1 MAKGEFNLYT
11 IAKHKGEFDM
21 RYDFSK
27 MDSNSFEE
35 MIRSLNEGIFGIKC
49 EQYGAGPDGQRE
61 FVFEGNIKD
70 REGNVFQGR
79 TIGQAKYKYSTTK
92 ADDYNWLANE
102 IAGELKRFREK
113 EKEYIPDNYV
123 FYTNIVLTP
132 MKDTGV
138 KDKIN
143 AYVKAHND
151 IIKHFYVRG
160 YDEIC
165 AMLDNNRD
173 VATSYAAHILPGDV
187 LMHVLEEWK
196 QNDLEWLKR
205 YLSREFEEEMYTRME
220 QAGSATEKK
229 ISIEKICIDI
239 NVLDREQRK
248 TFKFAEHVFALGN
261 AVLGYKKGE
270 RDGELERNENY
281 ILIGGPGNGK
291 STICQFIAQVYRENY
306 LRVMDYHDL
315 MLDVFAQEMKESYKY
330 QIEKSRIPFKI
341 ALREYAAWVSRN
353 RTENISII
361 QYMIDRI
368 RVISGDSVSIKTIRR
383 MLNER
388 AWIFF
393 FDGLDE
399 VPESSNRQEVLKQ
412 IHIFLSMDLKELS
425 CDCMVVGTTR
435 PQGYND
441 DFDETRYKH
450 LEVAELSKEDCY
462 RYIQKLFEL
471 MEEQTERREGY
482 IRIMREALEDEI
494 TCKLMKTPLQI
505 TIISILVKSGGKPP
519 HERYSLFQQ
528 YYETVIRREKQKEIV
543 ATLNDNTA
551 WLEEIHYIIGDKL
564 QCESEKAGNPSAEI
578 SREKLETVIRTYV
591 EENQDDFYELGSR
604 TAKKVNEFLM
614 TITERIC
621 FLCENREGYYS
632 FSIRSMQEYFA
643 GTYMVKDQGDVEAL
657 SNIKRIAYSS
667 YWRNALL
674 FALGYIE
681 LQRRSLEPKIGELC
695 EQMNGKDNIIRA
707 DYGTNN
713 LCLFGSWLAID
724 ILTEDIFR
732 GKQQDKYIVLA
743 AKVLEM
749 ADCDE
754 INNFNNFSL
763 ITGAQ
768 KDKILH
774 FIKENY
780 FREGKFQEKILKLYL
795 KLNENVKNSLDAEI
809 KCMEE
814 KLSEEQRL
822 MFAIHVLKKGIG
834 TSKELRRIAG
844 CRIEEA
850 LEQDKVKFF
859 LPGSVL
865 AELLNTIKTRQN
877 ITLRK
882 NLFLQYLFS
891 DSTYIPIEEIC
902 HLVGVDMKTVLLCLR
917 PFSAMTYEYCNT
929 IEISE
934 VMNIFIRDE
943 GINEKEIEVL
953 QTQLQELDLIFLANF
968 FDFLL
973 KPTFGKYQELDDQI
987 TKEENYLYNKY
998 KFVLKN
1004 YIGDMAFATE
1014 DEFDE
1019 WTLMRKADY
1028 EKIIRG
1034 DVKELQSRKI
1044 GINFGYSLTWCNG
1057 ILDNLIEE
1065 TINWGELSALNEE
1078 FFDVCMFAVRLQIQ
1092 CTQQISD
1099 ICEKTAQHIMDII
1112 CEANR
1117 RGHYSYPMYAVIG
1130 VLLASK
1136 YKKELWASVPD
1147 LLFVDQCIQQ
1157 ELLCCTEISW
1167 NVQCIGE
1174 EELQNIIGNIIDKL
1188 TLDEKENCY
1197 LSIIPLL
1204 IHCKIDL
1211 RNCISENDI
1220 KKLGRIEYATGA
1232 NILSVK
1238 LLQMCMAENADPYKL
1253 IEEVLA
1259 VNMPHKAIFMELEN
1273 VLRYCRVEN
1282 KEKIW
1287 VVVYQ
1292 KLESENFEGCR
1303 QIKNRIMN
1311 DMMEARCN
1319 AVTR

>member
-1 MAKGEFNLYT
+1 
-11 IAKHKGEFDM
+11 M
-21 RYDFSK
+21 RYDFNK

-35 MIRSLNEGIFGIKC
+35 MIRSLNEGVFGIKC

-92 ADDYNWLANE
+92 VDDYNWLVNE

-113 EKEYIPDNYV
+113 EKEYIPDNYF

-132 MKDTGV
+132 TKDTGV

-151 IIKHFYVRG
+151 IIKNFHVRG

-187 LMHVLEEWK
+187 LMHVLEEWEL
-196 QNDLEWLKR
+196 NDLEWLKR

-229 ISIEKICIDI
+229 ISIEKVCIDI
-239 NVLDREQRK
+239 NVLDREQRR
-248 TFKFAEHVFALGN
+248 TFKFAEHIFTLGN

-270 RDGELERNENY
+270 RDGKLEKDENY

-315 MLDVFAQEMKESYKY
+315 MLDGFAQEMKESYKY
-330 QIEKSRIPFKI
+330 QIGKSRIPFKI
-341 ALREYAAWVSRN
+341 VLREYAAWVGRK

-383 MLNER
+383 MLGER

-425 CDCMVVGTTR
+425 CDCIVVGTTR

-450 LEVAELSKEDCY
+450 LEVAELSKEDCHW
-462 RYIQKLFEL
+462 YIQKLFEL
-471 MEEQTERREGY
+471 MEEQTERREVY

-528 YYETVIRREKQKEIV
+528 YYETVVRREKQKEIV
-543 ATLNDNTA
+543 ATLNDNTG

-578 SREKLETVIRTYV
+578 SRENLETVIRTYV
-591 EENQDDFYELGSR
+591 EENQDDFYESGFQ

-657 SNIKRIAYSS
+657 SNIKQIAYSS

-681 LQRRSLEPKIGELC
+681 LQRRSLESKICELC
-695 EQMNGKDNIIRA
+695 EQMNGRDNIISV
-707 DYGTNN
+707 DYDTNN

-724 ILTEDIFR
+724 ILAEDIFR
-732 GKQQDKYIVLA
+732 GKQQDKYVVLA

-768 KDKILH
+768 KDKLLH
-774 FIKENY
+774 FIQEKYFKKE
-780 FREGKFQEKILKLYL
+780 EFQEKILKLYL
-795 KLNENVKNSLDAEI
+795 KLNENDKNSLDAEI

-822 MFAIHVLKKGIG
+822 MFAIHVLEKGIG
-834 TSKELRRIAG
+834 TNKEVCRIAR

-850 LEQDKVKFF
+850 LIQDKVKFF
-859 LPGSVL
+859 LSELVL
-865 AELLNTIKTRQN
+865 DELLNTVKAGQN
-877 ITLRK
+877 LTLRK
-882 NLFLQYLFS
+882 NLFLQYFFI
-891 DSTYIPIEEIC
+891 DSPFIPIERISQ
-902 HLVGVDMKTVLLCLR
+902 LVGVGMKTALSCLR
-917 PFSAMTYEYCNT
+917 PLGIASYDYCKN
-929 IEISE
+929 IIISE
-934 VMNIFIRDE
+934 VMQISIRDE
-943 GINEKEIEVL
+943 GVNKNEIEVL
-953 QTQLQELDLIFLANF
+953 QTQLQELDLNYLANF
-968 FDFLL
+968 CGLLL
-973 KPTFGKYQELDDQI
+973 KPSWGKYQELDTQLKKQEKYLYNGYKLVMKDYI
-987 TKEENYLYNKY
+987 GNADFATKEE
-998 KFVLKN
+998 
-1004 YIGDMAFATE
+1004 
-1014 DEFDE
+1014 FDK
-1019 WTLMRKADY
+1019 WTLTRKDDY
-1028 EKIIRG
+1028 EKLIRG
-1034 DVKELQSRKI
+1034 DVKGLQSRKI
-1044 GINFGYSLTWCNG
+1044 GINFGYSLTWSNS
-1057 ILDNLIEE
+1057 ILNNIIDE
-1065 TINWGELSALNEE
+1065 TINFGDLSALNEE
-1078 FFDVCMFAVRLQIQ
+1078 FFDVCMFAVRVQIQ

-1099 ICEKTAQHIMDII
+1099 ICEKTAQRIMDII

-1117 RGHYSYPMYAVIG
+1117 RGYYRYSMYAIIG

-1136 YKKELWASVPD
+1136 YKKELWAMVPD
-1147 LLFVDQCIQQ
+1147 LPFVDQCIQQ
-1157 ELLCCTEISW
+1157 ELLSRTAINW
-1167 NVQCIGE
+1167 DVGCIGE
-1174 EELQNIIGNIIDKL
+1174 EELQNIIGNIVDQLIF
-1188 TLDEKENCY
+1188 DEKESSY

-1204 IHCKIDL
+1204 IHRKIDL
-1211 RNCISENDI
+1211 RDCISENNR
-1220 KKLGRIEYATGA
+1220 KKLGRIECVIGA

-1238 LLQMCMAENADPYKL
+1238 LLQMCMAENADPNKL
-1253 IEEVLA
+1253 IEEILA

-1287 VVVYQ
+1287 VAVYQ
-1292 KLESENFEGCR
+1292 NLESEDFEGCR

-1311 DMMEARCN
+1311 DMMETRCN

>member
-1 MAKGEFNLYT
+1 
-11 IAKHKGEFDM
+11 M

-92 ADDYNWLANE
+92 TDDYNWLVNE
-102 IAGELKRFREK
+102 IDGELKRFREK
-113 EKEYIPDNYV
+113 EKEYIPDNYL

-187 LMHVLEEWK
+187 LAQVLDEQK
-196 QNDLEWLKR
+196 QNGQEWLKR

-229 ISIEKICIDI
+229 ISIEKVCIDI
-239 NVLDREQRK
+239 NVLDRERRK
-248 TFKFAEHVFALGN
+248 TFKFAERVFTLGN
-261 AVLGYKKGE
+261 EVLGYKKEE
-270 RDGELERNENY
+270 RDGDLERNENY
-281 ILIGGPGNGK
+281 ILVGGPGNGK
-291 STICQFIAQVYRENY
+291 STICQFIAQVYRESY
-306 LRVMDYHDL
+306 LRAMGYHSL
-315 MLDVFAQEMKESYKY
+315 MLDGFAEEIKGNYMY
-330 QIEKSRIPFKI
+330 QIKKSRIPFKI
-341 ALREYAAWVSRN
+341 VLREYAAWVSRK

-383 MLNER
+383 MLSER

-412 IHIFLSMDLKELS
+412 IHIFISLDLKELC

-450 LEVAELSKEDCY
+450 LEVAELSKEDCH

-528 YYETVIRREKQKEIV
+528 YYETVVRREKQKEIV
-543 ATLNDNTA
+543 ATLNDNTG

-578 SREKLETVIRTYV
+578 SRENLENVIRTYV
-591 EENQDDFYELGSR
+591 EENQDDFYESGFR
-604 TAKKVNEFLM
+604 AAKKVNDFLM

-707 DYGTNN
+707 DYGLDN

-724 ILTEDIFR
+724 ILAEDIFR
-732 GKQQDKYIVLA
+732 GKQQDKYVVLA
-743 AKVLEM
+743 AKVLEI

-768 KDKILH
+768 KDKLLH

-780 FREGKFQEKILKLYL
+780 FEEGKFQEKILKLYL
-795 KLNENVKNSLDAEI
+795 KLNENDKNSLDAEI

-834 TSKELRRIAG
+834 SSKEVRGIAG
-844 CRIEEA
+844 CRLEKA

-859 LPGSVL
+859 MPESVL
-865 AELLNTIKTRQN
+865 VELLNHVKNGQN
-877 ITLRK
+877 LTLRK
-882 NLFLQYLFS
+882 NLFLQYFFI
-891 DSTYIPIEEIC
+891 DSTYVQIESIS
-902 HLVGVDMKTVLLCLR
+902 HLVGVDMKTALLCMR
-917 PFSAMTYEYCNT
+917 PLSMTAHKYCNR
-929 IEISE
+929 IKISE
-934 VMNIFIRDE
+934 VMNIYIRDE
-943 GINEKEIEVL
+943 GIKKKEIEVL
-953 QTQLQELDLIFLANF
+953 QTQLQELDLNFLA
-968 FDFLL
+968 DFCGFIL
-973 KPTFGKYQELDDQI
+973 KPSFSEYQKLDDRI
-987 TKEENYLYNKY
+987 NKEEKYLYNKY
-998 KFVLKN
+998 RAVLKN
-1004 YIGDMAFATE
+1004 YIGDMAFANKN
-1014 DEFDE
+1014 EFNE

-1034 DVKELQSRKI
+1034 DVKELQCRKMGI
-1044 GINFGYSLTWCNG
+1044 GFRTSLTCSDCV
-1057 ILDNLIEE
+1057 LDELIEG
-1065 TINWGELSALNEE
+1065 TIRFEELNALNEE
-1078 FFDVCMFAVRLQIQ
+1078 FFDVCMFALRVQIQ
-1092 CTQQISD
+1092 CMQQISD
-1099 ICEKTAQHIMDII
+1099 ICEKTAQRIMDII

-1117 RGHYSYPMYAVIG
+1117 RGHYKYSMYAIIG

-1136 YKKELWASVPD
+1136 YKKELWARVPD
-1147 LLFVDQCIQQ
+1147 LPFVDQCIQQ
-1157 ELLCCTEISW
+1157 ELLSRTEIYW
-1167 NVQCIGE
+1167 DVRCIGE

-1188 TLDEKENCY
+1188 TLDEKENSY

-1204 IHCKIDL
+1204 IHSKIDL

-1220 KKLGRIEYATGA
+1220 KKLGRIECVIGA
-1232 NILSVK
+1232 NILSMK
-1238 LLQMCMAENADPYKL
+1238 LLQMCMAENADPNKL
-1253 IEEVLA
+1253 IEEMLA

-1273 VLRYCRVEN
+1273 VLRYCRVDN

-1292 KLESENFEGCR
+1292 KLESEDFEGCR
-1303 QIKNRIMN
+1303 KIRNRIMN